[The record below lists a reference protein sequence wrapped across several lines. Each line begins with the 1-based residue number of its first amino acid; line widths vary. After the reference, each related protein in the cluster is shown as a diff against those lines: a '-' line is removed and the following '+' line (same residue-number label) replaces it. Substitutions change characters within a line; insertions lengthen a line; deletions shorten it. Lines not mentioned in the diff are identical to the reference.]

1 VNEFSEQAKRRVTAS
16 GWCAVKTFAEEVFRM
31 LRRAWLGVVGLVFV
45 AIALV
50 AATQGQEVS
59 LRLKFSPKQIRI
71 YEHQVSG
78 ESSMTMKPPG
88 QQEVSFTTKLEG
100 KVNHRERIDDVDKD
114 GVAAVT
120 MTVSGSLKFEAKGL
134 PEGPQMPPEIEI
146 QPISV
151 RFKVNPRGKV
161 SEVRMDI
168 DELRNR
174 PPVPAPISMLQM
186 QGTSWQGLL
195 LPEKPVK
202 VGDSWDVTSKVDFKL
217 EDRTLEFEVKGKA
230 RLAALE
236 KLDGRDCA
244 VIEVTAELP
253 DTGKLFSEL
262 APVPEMRE
270 NISAKI
276 EGQVAGKF
284 WLNIVDGLIVR
295 SETNGKVNVTVT
307 FKTPTGESFTML
319 SKGSFKDEQRLVK
332 VEQEK

>member
-1 VNEFSEQAKRRVTAS
+1 
-16 GWCAVKTFAEEVFRM
+16 M
-31 LRRAWLGVVGLVFV
+31 LRRAWLGVVGLAFV
-45 AIALV
+45 VV
-50 AATQGQEVS
+50 ASVTAMQGQEVS

-71 YEHQVSG
+71 YEHQMSG
-78 ESSMTMKPPG
+78 ESTVTVKPPG
-88 QQEVSFTTKLEG
+88 QQETSFTTKAEG
-100 KVNHRERIDDVDKD
+100 KVIHRERIDEVDKD

-120 MTVSGSLKFEAKGL
+120 MTVSGNLKFEAKGL

-151 RFKVNPRGKV
+151 RFKIDPRGKV

-186 QGTSWQGLL
+186 QGMSWQGLL

-202 VGDSWDVTSKVDFKL
+202 VSDSWDVSAKVDFKL
-217 EDRTLEFEVKGKA
+217 EDRTLEFEVRGKA
-230 RLAALE
+230 RLVALE
-236 KLDGRDCA
+236 KLNDRNCA
-244 VIEVTAELP
+244 VIEVTADLP

-276 EGQVAGKF
+276 EGQVASKF
-284 WLNIVDGLIVR
+284 WLDIAEGLIVR
-295 SETNGKVNVTVT
+295 SETSGKVNVTLT
-307 FKTPTGESFTML
+307 FKTPTGESFTMM

>member
-1 VNEFSEQAKRRVTAS
+1 
-16 GWCAVKTFAEEVFRM
+16 M
-31 LRRAWLGVVGLVFV
+31 LRRAWLGAVGLVFV
-45 AIALV
+45 AV
-50 AATQGQEVS
+50 ASVTAMQGQEVS
-59 LRLKFSPKQIRI
+59 LRLKFSPKQIHI

-78 ESSMTMKPPG
+78 ESAMTMKPPG
-88 QQEVSFTTKLEG
+88 QQEISFTTRVEG
-100 KVNHRERIDDVDKD
+100 KVNHRERIDEVDKD
-114 GVAAVT
+114 GVATVT
-120 MTVSGSLKFEAKGL
+120 MTVSGNLKFEAKGF

-146 QPISV
+146 QPVSV
-151 RFKVNPRGKV
+151 RFKIDPLGKV

-202 VGDSWDVTSKVDFKL
+202 VGDSWDVSAKVDFKL

-230 RLAALE
+230 RLVALE
-236 KLDGRDCA
+236 KLDGRDCV
-244 VIEVTAELP
+244 VIEVTADLT

-270 NISAKI
+270 NISAKM
-276 EGQVAGKF
+276 EGQVASKF
-284 WLNIVDGLIVR
+284 WLDIADGLIVR
-295 SETNGKVNVTVT
+295 SETSGKVNVTVT
-307 FKTPTGESFTML
+307 FKTPTGESFTMM

>member
-1 VNEFSEQAKRRVTAS
+1 
-16 GWCAVKTFAEEVFRM
+16 M
-31 LRRAWLGVVGLVFV
+31 LRRAWLGAVGLAFV
-45 AIALV
+45 V
-50 AATQGQEVS
+50 AALGASMQGQEVS

-78 ESSMTMKPPG
+78 ESAMTMKPPG
-88 QQEVSFTTKLEG
+88 QQEINFATRVEG
-100 KVNHRERIDDVDKD
+100 KVNHRERIDEVDKD
-114 GVAAVT
+114 GIAAVT
-120 MTVSGSLKFEAKGL
+120 MTVSGNLKFEAKGL

-146 QPISV
+146 QPVSV
-151 RFKVNPRGKV
+151 RFKIDPLGKV

-186 QGTSWQGLL
+186 QGTSWQGFL

-202 VGDSWDVTSKVDFKL
+202 VGDSWDVSAKVDFRI

-230 RLAALE
+230 QLVALE
-236 KLDGRDCA
+236 KLNGRNCA
-244 VIEVTAELP
+244 VIEVTADLP

-276 EGQVAGKF
+276 EGQVASKF
-284 WLNIVDGLIVR
+284 WLDITDGLIVR
-295 SETNGKVNVTVT
+295 SETSGKVNVTVT